1 MKFKI
6 KQNPIHMI
14 IFLLTIFIFIA
25 MLFTQGTKNIYLS
38 CMILLNIINFI
49 YIYFRSTYRITDKSL
64 IIKYYFTNTEIP
76 YKDIQQIR
84 SNGKSLNST
93 YWSRQRL
100 EIIYGLFNT
109 LTVCIPKEEE
119 KFINLLKDKCPN
131 IKIIDK
137 PLKQ

>member
-25 MLFTQGTKNIYLS
+25 MLFTQDTNNIYFS
-38 CMILLNIINFI
+38 CMILLNIINFLFI
-49 YIYFRSTYRITDKSL
+49 YRSTYRITDKSL
-64 IIKYYFTNTEIP
+64 IIKHYFTNTEIP
-76 YKDIQQIR
+76 FKDIQQIKCH
-84 SNGKSLNST
+84 GKSLNST

-100 EIIYGLFNT
+100 EIMYGLFNT
-109 LTVCIPKEEE
+109 LTVCVPKEEE
-119 KFINLLKDKCPN
+119 EFINLLKDKCPN

-137 PLKQ
+137 PINQ

>member
-25 MLFTQGTKNIYLS
+25 MLFTQDTNNIYFS
-38 CMILLNIINFI
+38 CMILLNIINFLFI
-49 YIYFRSTYRITDKSL
+49 YRSTYRITDKSL

-76 YKDIQQIR
+76 FKDIQQIKYH
-84 SNGKSLNST
+84 GKSLNST

-100 EIIYGLFNT
+100 EIMYGLFNT
-109 LTVCIPKEEE
+109 LTVCVPKEEE
-119 KFINLLKDKCPN
+119 EFITLLKDKCPN

-137 PLKQ
+137 PINQ